1 MNALAYTDGHDIVF
15 ARNAYDPAT
24 NDGRQL
30 IAHELVHTV
39 QQESAGRMVQCKDP
53 DPAVEAAALRKG
65 TAESSQSAGLLEDAL
80 LIAVAQTGVP
90 VVAFDAAELD
100 GEVWLRRARAG
111 ERLAEDSR
119 AIPEG
124 RPVLADTA
132 RAVAAPFG
140 PVDAAAPVTAATER
154 IALAAL
160 EVKGVPEM
168 SIEEA
173 LWTVVEILREAA

>member
-1 MNALAYTDGHDIVF
+1 MLSD
-15 ARNAYDPAT
+15 
-24 NDGRQL
+24 
-30 IAHELVHTV
+30 TV
-39 QQESAGRMVQCKDP
+39 
-53 DPAVEAAALRKG
+53 
-65 TAESSQSAGLLEDAL
+65 
-80 LIAVAQTGVP
+80 
-90 VVAFDAAELD
+90 
-100 GEVWLRRARAG
+100 
-111 ERLAEDSR
+111 
-119 AIPEG
+119 
-124 RPVLADTA
+124 